1 MYMLEKD
8 NMTRHIEFLSH
19 WVKTT
24 IYLFT
29 FTVTKKDTNNI
40 SKRQLTV
47 FYMRMKNKISTT
59 KNFKEEIIE
68 GIPIQLFERR
78 KITFADDLKPHLLS
92 HTSPTVY
99 L

>member
-1 MYMLEKD
+1 
-8 NMTRHIEFLSH
+8 MTRHIEFLSH

-29 FTVTKKDTNNI
+29 FNVTKKDTNNI

-47 FYMRMKNKISTT
+47 FYMRMKNKIRTT